1 MLLLFNNL
9 HEKSITESKDKKK
22 IGSVLFMICTC
33 VTTFHSCYMKNVLT
47 FSQPDMYI
55 INKETLTLTTLG
67 VTTESHEFYHCLP
80 FLVQH

>member
-1 MLLLFNNL
+1 M
-9 HEKSITESKDKKK
+9 KKASQKVKTKKK